1 MTTNVHYSSEFKEKL
16 DLKLDDQQKLSG
28 TKNFRYWFK
37 IIEQT
42 AKNAGLYDFIIKD
55 IIKEFKNN
63 NKNNNNKA
71 EKIDGELK
79 SMIIKMFTK
88 MYSMKLN
95 TLKQL
100 LT

>member
-1 MTTNVHYSSEFKEKL
+1 MNTNVHYSSEIKEKL
-16 DLKLDDQQKLSG
+16 DLKLDDLQKLSG

-55 IIKEFKNN
+55 KIKEFKNN
-63 NKNNNNKA
+63 NRNNNNKEKIIEA

-79 SMIIKMFTK
+79 LMIIKK
-88 MYSMKLN
+88 CS
-95 TLKQL
+95 
-100 LT
+100 